1 MNKTKGKIFYGWYV
15 VAAGCAVMAM
25 TMGIITNCFG
35 QFIKPV
41 CADMGF
47 TRQAMS
53 MNQTIMSVVQMCMA
67 LMWGTLSKRI
77 KLHKWM
83 CAGAV
88 LTPVFYFCY
97 SFATNIYM
105 FYAVTV
111 LLSLSYCLISMLVFT
126 YIVGNWFVKDRGVAI
141 GMASMGSGIG
151 AMVMNTVISQMI
163 IAWGWQRTYQ
173 VLAVMIFVVI
183 VPCVWLI
190 VREKP
195 SDKGLEPYGVGQTS
209 PAGAQQ
215 VKKPFEGYTFAEAR
229 RIWVFWAVA
238 LTSIGLVMS
247 IGIFYQTL
255 SPHLSDNGYSVT
267 FAAVMASI
275 SMGALAVGK
284 VILGRLFDKLGTRK
298 AAAFACSC
306 TLVGIIGM
314 IYCQSYIALAA
325 IILGVGLGCSFGA
338 ICMPI
343 ITQNVF
349 GMKDYNSI
357 YGKLSAAT
365 GLGGAFAPVI
375 SGRVYDTYGSYVPIY
390 AICAGITLV
399 GIIILVIALP
409 KKDNA

>member
-1 MNKTKGKIFYGWYV
+1 MEKTKGKFFYGWYV
-15 VAAGCAVMAM
+15 VAAGCAVVAM
-25 TMGIITNCFG
+25 TMGIMTNCFG

-47 TRQAMS
+47 SRQAMS
-53 MNQTIMSVVQMCMA
+53 VNQTIMSVGQMLMA
-67 LMWGTLSKRI
+67 LMWGSISKKI
-77 KLHKWM
+77 KLHRWM
-83 CAGAV
+83 CASAL
-88 LTPVFYFCY
+88 LTPAFYFCY
-97 SFATNIYM
+97 SFASNIYM
-105 FYAVTV
+105 FYAVTI
-111 LLSLSYCLISMLVFT
+111 LTSLSYCLISMMVFT

-141 GMASMGSGIG
+141 GMCSMGSGIG

-163 IAWGWQRTYQ
+163 INWGWRHTYQ
-173 VLAVMIFVVI
+173 VLGVMIFVVI
-183 VPCVWLI
+183 VPCVFFVI
-190 VREKP
+190 REKP
-195 SDKGLEPYGVGQTS
+195 SDKGLVPYGFGEHLACDGDQ
-209 PAGAQQ
+209 
-215 VKKPFEGYTFAEAR
+215 KKPFEGYTFAEVR
-229 RIWVFWAVA
+229 KMKSFWAIA
-238 LTSIGLVMS
+238 LTSIGMVMS

-284 VILGRLFDKLGTRK
+284 VILGKLFDSLGSRK
-298 AAAFACSC
+298 AACIACSC
-306 TLVGIIGM
+306 TFAGIIGM
-314 IYCQSYIALAA
+314 IFCHSYIALAV

-365 GLGGAFAPVI
+365 GLGGAFAPII
-375 SGRVYDTYGSYVPIY
+375 SGRVYDTFGSYVPAY
-390 AICAGITLV
+390 AVCAGITLA
-399 GIIILVIALP
+399 GIIVLTFALP